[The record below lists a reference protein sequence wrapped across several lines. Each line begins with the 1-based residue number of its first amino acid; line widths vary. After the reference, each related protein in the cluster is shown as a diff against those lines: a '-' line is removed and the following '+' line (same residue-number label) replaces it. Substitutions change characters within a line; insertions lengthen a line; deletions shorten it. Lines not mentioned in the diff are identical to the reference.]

1 MWRLPL
7 EVGVFHRLTVL
18 KSIAWAA
25 GLVLLAG
32 CGGGGSSSSTPVTV
46 PTSTPVPQP
55 LTPQGPLLVAGL
67 NQVVAFPIG
76 ALGTAS
82 AKTVIEF
89 GVAGDANPPWTLI
102 SAIGSGPVASVI
114 IGSETFRSGG
124 EGGTNSYACT
134 LEVYSANAP
143 GSSNWLSSPACS
155 GDLYPSAIFGRSNGD
170 IDYLA
175 QPYSGQNQ
183 IVRIRASDGTSIV
196 RLTAAPGDT
205 FSAFTEDATGN
216 IYVIDG
222 PAVKEYGGAS
232 DVASAAPVR
241 SVPLSFS
248 ASKLAVAYDG
258 TIYAAPTSAGAVEAL
273 APTGAT
279 RTVGPFAGKSIG
291 AIATDSAGGL
301 YVGLNGGGTTEVDV
315 FAANATGNS
324 PVHVVSNPIGGYPA
338 NAVAQITGIAIG
350 Q

>member
-1 MWRLPL
+1 M
-7 EVGVFHRLTVL
+7 L
-18 KSIAWAA
+18 KSVAWAA
-25 GLVLLAG
+25 GFVLLAG
-32 CGGGGSSSSTPVTV
+32 CGGGGSSAPVAV

-55 LTPQGPLLVAGL
+55 VTPQGPLFVAGL
-67 NQVVAFPIG
+67 NQIVAFPIG

-82 AKTVIEF
+82 AKTVVEF
-89 GVAGDANPPWTLI
+89 GVAQDANPPWTAI
-102 SAIGSGPVASVI
+102 SAIGSGPPGSVI
-114 IGSETFRSGG
+114 IGSETFSTEG
-124 EGGTNSYACT
+124 EGGTSSYACT
-134 LEVYSANAP
+134 LALYSSNAP
-143 GSSNWLSSPACS
+143 ASSNWLGSPKCS
-155 GDLYPSAIFGRSNGD
+155 GDLYPSAIYGRSNGD

-183 IVRIRASDGTSIV
+183 IIRIRASDGTSIV

-205 FSAFTEDATGN
+205 FSAFTEDATGD

-232 DVASAAPVR
+232 DIASAAPVR
-241 SVPLSFS
+241 TVPLGFS

-258 TIYAAPTSAGAVEAL
+258 TIYVAPTSAGAVEAL
-273 APTGAT
+273 TPTGTT

-301 YVGLNGGGTTEVDV
+301 YVGLNGGGTEVDV

-324 PVHVVSNPIGGYPA
+324 PVHVISNPITGFPA
-338 NAVAQITGIAIG
+338 NAIAQIAGIALG